1 MDAATTSLE
10 LHELRGIHAVSTHGP
25 GPRAGGI
32 PVTGARR
39 DALIPEAPE
48 TANHQRKGIT
58 LHIMSF
64 QQILYIFLAVL
75 FVAYASGWV
84 AHIMDRRPHN

>member
-1 MDAATTSLE
+1 MLTQ
-10 LHELRGIHAVSTHGP
+10 P
-25 GPRAGGI
+25 G
-32 PVTGARR
+32 
-39 DALIPEAPE
+39 
-48 TANHQRKGIT
+48 TAKHQRKGIT

-75 FVAYASGWV
+75 FLAYASGWV

>member
-1 MDAATTSLE
+1 MN
-10 LHELRGIHAVSTHGP
+10 R
-25 GPRAGGI
+25 RAGAAG
-32 PVTGARR
+32 GR
-39 DALIPEAPE
+39 DPGHGSPPGRTNTRSPD

-75 FVAYASGWV
+75 IVAYASGWV

>member
-1 MDAATTSLE
+1 M
-10 LHELRGIHAVSTHGP
+10 
-25 GPRAGGI
+25 
-32 PVTGARR
+32 
-39 DALIPEAPE
+39 
-48 TANHQRKGIT
+48 RKGIN

>member
-1 MDAATTSLE
+1 MSLE
-10 LHELRGIHAVSTHGP
+10 LHERGIHAVSTDGP
-25 GPRAGGI
+25 GRAGPRAGGI

-75 FVAYASGWV
+75 IVAYASGWV